1 MINTKG
7 TIVSAWVKTCKSLY
21 GDELTNKSLE
31 HFCLDPDKIFTP
43 TEDIEDKKAI
53 GIVDYIGKNLGKSS
67 FDIWREMGNSNVMTF
82 SKDYPAFFRYKSLY
96 AFLNAMYDI
105 HMIVTKKIPGSK
117 PPILNVEPIEKNKVA
132 MSYKS
137 PREMFGY
144 FQGMLEG
151 ASKFYNEEIH
161 IETVEKK
168 DGYIKVNI
176 TFPKEVYFHKSY
188 WWNKFLSFG
197 FIKKLDVKI
206 GLASL
211 ILIGIPYILM
221 ENFLSGKILL
231 PATLALSFAVPY
243 LVSRNLF
250 SPEKSIFKTLKEI
263 QNRDFS
269 TETHIST
276 GDFFEDINENLNSV
290 KAIIKSDFIGYKG
303 TTDELNVFADKF
315 NEISTNMQYTSKEI
329 SNVVEQVAQG
339 AVSQAEETENSA
351 YLLNDS
357 INSLNLV
364 VNKESKG
371 KEDLEKAVDMLNEG
385 YGNLQNTSKSLNNI
399 LEQFSIVK
407 ENGLNLQNRAKDVNK
422 IVETVSA
429 ISDKTN
435 LLALNAS
442 IEASRAGEYGQG
454 FTVVAMEI
462 RKLAESSKIAVKN
475 INQNLESLI
484 EEIDS
489 FVSQIGEQ
497 FSILQEENISLSK
510 VAKDN
515 YETVLSIKN
524 VSSLLIELVNDLS
537 KETGDMNK
545 ISSNIESLAAIAEE
559 NSASSEEVSA
569 NVTSYTEEIKKMIG
583 NINEFKK
590 ASEEFNQELE
600 KYIM

>member
-1 MINTKG
+1 
-7 TIVSAWVKTCKSLY
+7 
-21 GDELTNKSLE
+21 
-31 HFCLDPDKIFTP
+31 
-43 TEDIEDKKAI
+43 
-53 GIVDYIGKNLGKSS
+53 
-67 FDIWREMGNSNVMTF
+67 
-82 SKDYPAFFRYKSLY
+82 
-96 AFLNAMYDI
+96 
-105 HMIVTKKIPGSK
+105 
-117 PPILNVEPIEKNKVA
+117 
-132 MSYKS
+132 
-137 PREMFGY
+137 
-144 FQGMLEG
+144 
-151 ASKFYNEEIH
+151 
-161 IETVEKK
+161 
-168 DGYIKVNI
+168 
-176 TFPKEVYFHKSY
+176 
-188 WWNKFLSFG
+188 
-197 FIKKLDVKI
+197 
-206 GLASL
+206 
-211 ILIGIPYILM
+211 
-221 ENFLSGKILL
+221 
-231 PATLALSFAVPY
+231 
-243 LVSRNLF
+243 
-250 SPEKSIFKTLKEI
+250 
-263 QNRDFS
+263 
-269 TETHIST
+269 
-276 GDFFEDINENLNSV
+276 
-290 KAIIKSDFIGYKG
+290 
-303 TTDELNVFADKF
+303 
-315 NEISTNMQYTSKEI
+315 MQYTSKEI

-364 VNKESKG
+364 VNKEGKG
-371 KEDLEKAVDMLNEG
+371 KEDLEKAVGMLNEG

-407 ENGLNLQNRAKDVNK
+407 ENGANLQNRAKDVTK

-462 RKLAESSKIAVKN
+462 RKLAESSKVAVKN
-475 INQNLESLI
+475 INQNLESFI

-489 FVSQIGEQ
+489 FVGQIGEQ
-497 FSILQEENISLSK
+497 FSILQEENTSLSK

-524 VSSLLIELVNDLS
+524 VSKLLIELVNDLS
-537 KETGDMNK
+537 KETGDMSK

-583 NINEFKK
+583 NIKEFKK